1 MAGDAQTGVMVMKM
15 DAGLDTG
22 PVAAAKAIAI
32 SPDMTAGELHDRLAE
47 LGAILM
53 VDALDLL
60 ERGALIFAPQNEVG
74 ACYAE
79 KINKAE
85 ARIDWSKSAEEIRN
99 HIRGLS
105 PFPGAFFEADFGHG
119 VHRVK
124 VLQADVESPSGPPG
138 CVMDD
143 FGLIACGE
151 KALRLERVQRAGKS
165 EMSMQEFLR
174 GQPIKAGVILS

>member
-1 MAGDAQTGVMVMKM
+1 MALAQPHSLRLDGKYPDDAAAAQAAIAEAKADVMVVAAYGLILPPPILAAPKHGCLNLHGSLLPRWRGAAPIQRAIIAGDAQTGVMVMKM

-60 ERGALIFAPQNEVG
+60 ESGALIFAPQNEVG

-99 HIRGLS
+99 HIRG
-105 PFPGAFFEADFGHG
+105 
-119 VHRVK
+119 
-124 VLQADVESPSGPPG
+124 
-138 CVMDD
+138 
-143 FGLIACGE
+143 
-151 KALRLERVQRAGKS
+151 
-165 EMSMQEFLR
+165 
-174 GQPIKAGVILS
+174 